1 LKEEKQKQKKRKQS
15 NLFYDFV
22 KVTGAIPALLWMRPK
37 VINAGVTKP
46 QKIKGGVLICSNHYS
61 LSDPVVLL
69 CVFWRR
75 RLNSLMAKEM
85 FNGKLLTFFFKHI
98 HCIPVD
104 RDNFSV
110 GTFRT
115 TCEHLSAD
123 RAVLIFPEGK
133 INDSEETLLGFKTG
147 AIRMAYCTGKPI
159 VPVCLIKPKHK
170 LSRRVAVLGDAID
183 VRALCGEKPTPDDY
197 RRASEFL
204 HQKEMELFDYYNEKK
219 YKKKKNKD

>member
-1 LKEEKQKQKKRKQS
+1 MKDEKKKVKKRKQS

-37 VINAGVTKP
+37 VIVKGSTKP
-46 QKIKGGVLICSNHYS
+46 QKTKGGVLICSNHYG
-61 LSDPVVLL
+61 LSDPVMLL

-85 FNGKLLTFFFKHI
+85 FANKLLTFFFTHV

-104 RDNFSV
+104 RDNFGV

-115 TCEHLSAD
+115 VCERLNEEK
-123 RAVLIFPEGK
+123 AVLIFPEGK
-133 INDSEETLLGFKTG
+133 INDSQEALLGFKTG
-147 AIRMAYCTGKPI
+147 AIRMAYRTGKPI
-159 VPVCLIKPKHK
+159 VPVCLIKPTSKWR
-170 LSRRVAVLGDAID
+170 RRVAVLGDAID

-197 RRASEFL
+197 RRASEYL
-204 HQKEMELFDYYNEKK
+204 HQKELELLEYYNEKK
-219 YKKKKNKD
+219 YKKNKNKA